1 MAREEAEAGERRGDE
16 RLLRLLLG
24 PGGCLLSSSF
34 LFFFF
39 CAPLA
44 RPAAAEVPEPRPQGG
59 GQALDVKGG
68 VGVDQE
74 DGLAAGQGGGRGLG
88 EVLHTQRERETETEK
103 RLSFFVVCSCVCVWG
118 GGGESKSMPSLQQPI
133 DESSSSSPELSILTW
148 TSSAVFPLPEG
159 PTNSTAC
166 PGRNAGAN
174 QSPVRTGTGA
184 ERRK

>member
-118 GGGESKSMPSLQQPI
+118 GGRVEINALPPTTNRRVIIIISRALHPHLDQQCR
-133 DESSSSSPELSILTW
+133 
-148 TSSAVFPLPEG
+148 LP
-159 PTNSTAC
+159 AA
-166 PGRNAGAN
+166 R
-174 QSPVRTGTGA
+174 GTHKLHGLPRA
-184 ERRK
+184 